1 MRSTTTS
8 RDARSPGLEG
18 IDALILDLDGVVT
31 DTARTHAAAWKRT
44 FDQFLRQRSER
55 TGEPFVPFDAEEDYL
70 RHVDG
75 KPRSDGVR
83 DFLASRGIS
92 LPPGEAADP
101 PYRETVRGLGN
112 RKDQY
117 FLQLLET
124 RGVDAYPSTVDLLR
138 RMSSRGVRSALVSAS
153 RNARRVL
160 RAAGLSGLFEVVVD
174 GVEAERLGLRGK
186 PAPDMFLEAAR
197 RLGARPERAAVVE
210 DALAGVEAGRA
221 GGFGAV
227 IGVDR
232 RGQGEA
238 LRAHGADIVVEDLA
252 ALAGEA
258 VGAPARAIPSALGD
272 LEGISRRLR
281 EGVPAVFL
289 DYDGTLSPIVEDPG
303 RAVISDRA
311 RAVVSDLARRCLV
324 AVVSGRDLADVRA
337 RVRLPELIYV
347 GSHGYEVMWPGG
359 TASSQA
365 GGDAYLPALDSAE
378 RALASLVGSIAG
390 ARVERKRFALA
401 LHYRQVPEADL
412 PRLEAAFDEVAREH
426 PGLRRGAGKKVLELR
441 PGMDWDKGRMVL
453 SLLARSHV
461 NGTRAVPLYI
471 GDDLTDEDAFRA
483 IDGNGV
489 TVVVGDHGQA
499 TAAQYSLADVP
510 EVVAFL
516 DGLVELFDREV
527 AGGIWKLIYEG
538 FLPEKEKLRE
548 ALCSLGNGYMASRGA
563 APESPAGE
571 HHYPG
576 TYLAGAY
583 DRLVSRIDGRTVEN
597 ESVFNIPNWLCL
609 SFRADG
615 GDWFDLGEVDIL
627 GYRQELDMRSGVL
640 TRAVR
645 FTDREGR
652 RTCVKQ
658 RRLVSMAC
666 PHLAALETV
675 ILPENWSGRLE
686 VRSALDGRVE
696 NGVVERYRQLNN
708 RHLRP
713 AGAGAVGDEIVWL
726 RAETVQSHI
735 RVAEA
740 ARTRVFAG
748 GGAVEPRCTIVR
760 GHSHIGQELGVAAE
774 KGRPV
779 RVEKVVAVYSSRDR
793 AISESALAAVEE
805 VRRAADFEGLCE
817 AHVRCWEAL
826 WQRCRIEV
834 DAAHD
839 WIAQTLNLHV
849 FHLLQT
855 ASAHSVD
862 LDVGIPPRGLSGEA
876 YRGLIMW
883 DEVFIFP
890 FLNLRAPDIARSL
903 LLYRYRRLPRA
914 RWAARQAGHE
924 GAMFPWQSGSDGREE
939 GQTWH
944 LNPMSGSWV
953 PDHTQLERHIGLAIA
968 YNVWQYYQVTGDID
982 FMSSYGGELL
992 VEIARFWASLAR
1004 FNDVRGRYEIRGV
1017 MGPDEFHEQYPG
1029 AAEAGIDNNAYTNV
1043 MAVWTLARA
1052 LDAVRLPV
1060 DHHRDLREA
1069 LSVSDGELERWEDIS
1084 RRMYVPFHDGVVSQ
1098 FQGYDGLEELDM
1110 AAYGRR
1116 YCNIHRLDR
1125 ILKAEGDSPD
1135 RYKISKQAD
1144 VLMLFYLFSPGEL
1157 AELFDR
1163 LGYELD
1169 EGTISRT
1176 IDYYAERTC
1185 HGSTL
1190 SRVVHAWVLSR
1201 RDRELSWN
1209 LFLEALRSDI
1219 SDIQGGTTHEGI
1231 HLGAM
1236 ASTVDLFQRCYSGL
1250 ESRSGALWFD
1260 PCLPAGLE
1268 RVRYDVEYRHHLVEV
1283 EIERHRLR
1291 LTSRAQE
1298 AAPVRVGVR
1307 GKLHQLSPGE
1317 VLEVDLDDGADGTPA
1332 GASWAKEVE
1341 E

>member
-1 MRSTTTS
+1 MRTATTTDERPS
-8 RDARSPGLEG
+8 DLEG
-18 IDALILDLDGVVT
+18 IEALILDLDGVVT
-31 DTARTHAAAWKRT
+31 DTARTHAAAWKRA

-70 RHVDG
+70 RYVDG

-92 LPPGEAADP
+92 LPHGEANDP

-124 RGVDAYPSTVDLLR
+124 RGVDAYPSTVELVR

-186 PAPDMFLEAAR
+186 PDPDMFLEAAR
-197 RLGARPERAAVVE
+197 RLGVRPERAAVVE

-221 GGFGAV
+221 GGFGTV

-232 RGQGEA
+232 RGLGKE
-238 LRAHGADIVVEDLA
+238 LRAHGADIVVGDLA
-252 ALAGEA
+252 DLAGEEA
-258 VGAPARAIPSALGD
+258 GTSKSALPSALGD

-281 EGVPAVFL
+281 EGIPAVFL

-311 RAVVSDLARRCLV
+311 RAVVADLARRCLV

-337 RVRLPELIYV
+337 RVGLSELIYV

-359 TASSQA
+359 TVSEQA
-365 GGDAYLPALDSAE
+365 GAGAFLSSLDSAE
-378 RALASLVGSIAG
+378 RALTSAVEGIAG

-401 LHYRQVPEADL
+401 LHYRQVAEADL
-412 PRLEAAFDEVAREH
+412 PRLEAAFDEVSRQH
-426 PGLRRGAGKKVLELR
+426 RDLRRGAGKKVLELR
-441 PGMDWDKGRMVL
+441 PDMDWDKGRMVL

-461 NGTRAVPLYI
+461 DGTRAVPLYI

-489 TVVVGDHGQA
+489 TVLVGDHGQA

-510 EVVAFL
+510 EVVDFL
-516 DGLVELFDREV
+516 DGLVERFDREV
-527 AGGIWKLIYEG
+527 AGGIWKLVYEG

-548 ALCSLGNGYMASRGA
+548 AICSLGNGYMASRGA
-563 APESPAGE
+563 APESRAGD

-583 DRLVSRIDGRTVEN
+583 DRLVSRIDGRTLEN
-597 ESVFNIPNWLCL
+597 ESIFNIPNWLCL
-609 SFRADG
+609 SFRVNG
-615 GDWFDLGEVDIL
+615 GNWFDLETVDIL
-627 GYRQELDMRSGVL
+627 GYRQELDMRSGIL
-640 TRAVR
+640 TRVVR
-645 FTDREGR
+645 FSDREGR

-658 RRLVSMAC
+658 RRLVSMAS
-666 PHLAALETV
+666 PHLAALETI
-675 ILPENWSGRLE
+675 ILPEDWSGRLE

-696 NGVVERYRQLNN
+696 NGLVERYRQLNN

-713 AGAGAVGDEIVWL
+713 AGAGTAGDEIVWL
-726 RAETVQSHI
+726 RAETVQSHN

-740 ARTRVFAG
+740 ARTRVFADG
-748 GGAVEPRCTIVR
+748 KAAGRAIVHGQAYIGHEVEV
-760 GHSHIGQELGVAAE
+760 EAE
-774 KGRPV
+774 EGRPV
-779 RVEKVVAVYSSRDR
+779 RVEKVVAIYSSRDR
-793 AISESALAAVEE
+793 AISEPALAAVEE
-805 VRRAADFEGLCE
+805 VRQAAGFEELHD
-817 AHVRCWEAL
+817 AHSRSWEAL
-826 WQRCRIEV
+826 WQRYRIEV

-855 ASAHSVD
+855 ASVHSVD

-883 DEVFIFP
+883 DEVFVFP

-944 LNPMSGSWV
+944 LNPMSGTWV

-992 VEIARFWASLAR
+992 VEIARFWASLAQY
-1004 FNDVRGRYEIRGV
+1004 NPERGRYEVRGV
-1017 MGPDEFHEQYPG
+1017 MGPDEFHEKYPG

-1043 MAVWTLARA
+1043 MAAWTMARA

-1060 DHHRDLREA
+1060 YHHRDLREA
-1069 LSVSDGELERWEDIS
+1069 LAISDRELERWEDIS
-1084 RRMYVPFHDGVVSQ
+1084 RRMYVPFHDGVISQ
-1098 FQGYDGLEELDM
+1098 FQGYDELEELDM

-1125 ILKAEGDSPD
+1125 ILKAEGDTPD
-1135 RYKISKQAD
+1135 RYKVSKQAD

-1157 AELFDR
+1157 AELFAR

-1236 ASTVDLFQRCYSGL
+1236 ASTVDLLQRCYSGL
-1250 ESRSGALWFD
+1250 ETRGGTLWFD
-1260 PCLPAGLE
+1260 PCLPAGLD
-1268 RVRYDVEYRHHLVEV
+1268 RVHFDIEYRHHLVEV
-1283 EIERHRLR
+1283 EIERRLLR
-1291 LTSRAQE
+1291 LTSRARE
-1298 AAPVRVGVR
+1298 AAPVRVEVR
-1307 GKLHQLSPGE
+1307 GKLYQLLPGE
-1317 VLEVDLDDGADGTPA
+1317 VLEVDLAGGADGTPA
-1332 GASWAKEVE
+1332 GTSWAE
-1341 E
+1341 EA